1 MAPAICVALAGA
13 LLAFM
18 WWKFVHLPIQQIGE
32 ALDEAFNGDR
42 QK

>member
-1 MAPAICVALAGA
+1 MAAAICVIAGFS